1 MQLGSVVPNAES
13 LPLLRSPAGQAGT
26 GQSTGLPSSLVRT
39 VAVTAAL
46 PPAVLVRTMRPSTTC
61 AMLHAE
67 FHGCRRPHLL
77 TNDLL
82 SGSGTSLTLSLHQ
95 PGITGHGHS
104 QWLEASWPQGF
115 PVISECERGL
125 TLSSGSCTY
134 PGLQLRLPP
143 VQGPAE
149 GAPLPVMQQC
159 PRLWAQWAPD
169 PWHRWALCRG
179 QENGFVPTVGPLLVL
194 LMPEA
199 AKVFLQ

>member
-13 LPLLRSPAGQAGT
+13 LPLLRSPVGQAGT
-26 GQSTGLPSSLVRT
+26 GRSTGLPSSLVRT
-39 VAVTAAL
+39 AAVTAAL
-46 PPAVLVRTMRPSTTC
+46 PPAVLVRSMRPSTTC

-67 FHGCRRPHLL
+67 FHGCRRPHSL

-95 PGITGHGHS
+95 PGITGHSHS
-104 QWLEASWPQGF
+104 PWLEASWPPDF

-134 PGLQLRLPP
+134 PGLPLRLPP

-149 GAPLPVMQQC
+149 GAPRRVMQQC

-169 PWHRWALCRG
+169 PGIDGLCAGVRRMG
-179 QENGFVPTVGPLLVL
+179 LSPLLGHL
-194 LMPEA
+194 
-199 AKVFLQ
+199 